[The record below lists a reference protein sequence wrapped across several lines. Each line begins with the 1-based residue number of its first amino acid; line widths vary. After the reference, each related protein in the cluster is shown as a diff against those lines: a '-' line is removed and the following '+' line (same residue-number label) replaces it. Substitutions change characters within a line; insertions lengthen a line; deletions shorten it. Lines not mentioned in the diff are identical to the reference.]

1 MSVGTTIACC
11 TRVRLLLKSTTSFII
26 VFELALTTGI
36 LIEELL
42 NCVLDNIVID
52 VDVLLLGLALIR
64 EAVVRVLQ
72 IICVK

>member
-11 TRVRLLLKSTTSFII
+11 TRVRLLLKPTTSFII
-26 VFELALTTGI
+26 VSELALTTGI

-64 EAVVRVLQ
+64 EAVVRILQ